1 MPGSPLP
8 RRECESRPLR
18 VGFAFGA
25 RRSARSRRNGLETL
39 EGYKGGLLTH
49 SECSGL
55 PGPRPSVSSLL
66 QLGPNTRL
74 AGPGSLPGR
83 LASTRW
89 QARLLPQQRGCAGV
103 TVRRWPPSAGSAASS
118 LGAEPGAGLWAR
130 VL

>member
-25 RRSARSRRNGLETL
+25 PRSARSRRNGLETL

-55 PGPRPSVSSLL
+55 PPRCPLCCGWALTPGWPAPALCLAAWRPPGGRPASCPSSGAVLVS
-66 QLGPNTRL
+66 R
-74 AGPGSLPGR
+74 
-83 LASTRW
+83 
-89 QARLLPQQRGCAGV
+89 
-103 TVRRWPPSAGSAASS
+103 
-118 LGAEPGAGLWAR
+118 
-130 VL
+130 